1 MSEGQ
6 EDQHH
11 QQLQQTASSPPE
23 DALQRLG
30 FRADRRGAVK
40 KKQEEVV
47 RGHR

>member
-1 MSEGQ
+1 MTTTVSSQ
-6 EDQHH
+6 DQ
-11 QQLQQTASSPPE
+11 PE
-23 DALQRLG
+23 DALERLG